1 MTIIV
6 VLAVAIVSVAL
17 FIEIYKKVIRGYK
30 NEAGELKTKASKI
43 EIILVAFVLCIVWGL
58 ALWSLSKGNIFM
70 LIVWVFFLFEAQYL
84 VDMNVVKKVF
94 NGLLNKLGG

>member
-17 FIEIYKKVIRGYK
+17 FIEIYKKLIRGYK
-30 NEAGELKTKASKI
+30 NEAGEIKTKASKI
-43 EIILVAFVLCIVWGL
+43 EIVLVAFALCLLWGL

-70 LIVWVFFLFEAQYL
+70 LIVWVLFLFEAQYL
-84 VDMNVVKKVF
+84 VDINIVKKVF
-94 NGLLNKLGG
+94 TGLLNKLGG